1 MAKTSPVPIDMDP
14 CSHEKNYTLVPRSYE
29 LIYNPHKPST
39 YTCIYIYIYIYAYIY
54 AYIYMHII
62 CIYTCVWYI
71 YIYIYS
77 FHSYAYH
84 FSLVIGRMSYQRW
97 QKGHHLVGA
106 NRQELAAPAAPD
118 KAGIVDVSRQR
129 DTRRRNVQ
137 PGGPGKSAFL
147 MAKSTIPMAIFNS
160 KP

>member
-1 MAKTSPVPIDMDP
+1 M
-14 CSHEKNYTLVPRSYE
+14 H
-29 LIYNPHKPST
+29 
-39 YTCIYIYIYIYAYIY
+39 IYIYAYY
-54 AYIYMHII
+54 MYIYM
-62 CIYTCVWYI
+62 CMI

-137 PGGPGKSAFL
+137 PGGPAKSAFL
-147 MAKSTIPMAIFNS
+147 MAKSTIPMAIFHS